1 MAYASIRETSP
12 QRLFSIGLVLFIHA
26 VLAWALISGLAF
38 RAVEQA
44 RQELKTFNVVEPAPP
59 APEPAAPEPE
69 ARAEPS
75 ELDAAPSP
83 APPAPA
89 QAASS
94 APQGPSAASSSSAA
108 GAAASG
114 ARLTRGAFHNERDYP
129 SRARSRGEQGT
140 VRVSFTI
147 GVDGRVTNCTIA
159 GSSGSSALDSTT
171 CRILERRFRYEP
183 ARDARGMPVPQ
194 TRTQSVSWVLEE

>member
-1 MAYASIRETSP
+1 MAYASARETSP
-12 QRLFSIGLVLFIHA
+12 QRLFSIGLVLLIHA
-26 VLAWALISGLAF
+26 VLAWALISGFAF

-69 ARAEPS
+69 ASAEPT
-75 ELDAAPSP
+75 EMEAAPSP
-83 APPAPA
+83 VPPKAS

-94 APQGPSAASSSSAA
+94 APQGPTSAASASA

-114 ARLTRGAFHNERDYP
+114 ARLKRGAFHNERDYP
-129 SRARSRGEQGT
+129 SRAKSRGEQGT
-140 VRVSFTI
+140 VRVSYTI
-147 GVDGRVTNCTIA
+147 GIDGRVSNCTVA
-159 GSSGSSALDSTT
+159 GSSGSPSLDSTT

-183 ARDARGMPVPQ
+183 ARDASGLPVPQ
-194 TRTQSVSWVLEE
+194 TKTQSVSWVLEE